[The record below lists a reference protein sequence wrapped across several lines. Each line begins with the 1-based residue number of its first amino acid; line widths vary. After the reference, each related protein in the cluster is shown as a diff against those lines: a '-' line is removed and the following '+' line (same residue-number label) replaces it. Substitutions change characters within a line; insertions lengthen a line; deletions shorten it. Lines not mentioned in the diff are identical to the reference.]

1 MIESSLRPAFQR
13 IFVKPAL
20 SLGGR
25 YLSAN
30 GITICA
36 LIVGLIAAGF
46 LSMDYSYLDVV
57 LLLLSGYLDI
67 LDGSVARLQNN
78 STAFGTVLD
87 ILSDRLVES
96 SIVIALFLRDP
107 SLGLIC
113 LLMSMSMLMCISS
126 FLLVGIFSD
135 KQSEKSFHYSSGLME
150 RAESFIFFI
159 LMMLLPDYVLILGVV
174 FTVLVWWTMIF
185 RAYQFYQYQQE
196 SL

>member
-46 LSMDYSYLDVV
+46 LSMDYSYLAVV

-159 LMMLLPDYVLILGVV
+159 LMMLLPDLY
-174 FTVLVWWTMIF
+174 F
-185 RAYQFYQYQQE
+185 
-196 SL
+196 